1 MCSYKILHYHVKWG
15 FLNLSSYPICSISPI
30 CSPCSHQ
37 GSSAPTFEPL
47 NSSETEEMHAAEHL
61 HCACFSSGSFINVP
75 HFPNTVIQTEKKSQ
89 LWAFVYLQTVHRNS
103 VFFFIN
109 RNKHEKSI
117 RKWKKHCELSQLQ
130 NVKNSKQPQG
140 KKGTAWRVYLQ
151 IHCTYA
157 SNITKPASSGFTKG
171 KYTLDA
177 EIIHSKTQPCIK
189 IRFHA
194 AFTSQCNL
202 EAEQQQLKETNGGR
216 KNRNTGRASRHISGV
231 LLSVSGYTTAHMTD
245 LR

>member
-1 MCSYKILHYHVKWG
+1 M
-15 FLNLSSYPICSISPI
+15 LNEVFWIFHPTPYAPSLLSAAHALIKAALLPPLNPWTPVRQKRCMLLNIRTALVFPLALSSMSLIF
-30 CSPCSHQ
+30 
-37 GSSAPTFEPL
+37 PTLWYRQKKKVNYEPL
-47 NSSETEEMHAAEHL
+47 FICRLCIETV
-61 HCACFSSGSFINVP
+61 G
-75 HFPNTVIQTEKKSQ
+75 
-89 LWAFVYLQTVHRNS
+89 
-103 VFFFIN
+103 FFFIN

-194 AFTSQCNL
+194 PFTSQCNL